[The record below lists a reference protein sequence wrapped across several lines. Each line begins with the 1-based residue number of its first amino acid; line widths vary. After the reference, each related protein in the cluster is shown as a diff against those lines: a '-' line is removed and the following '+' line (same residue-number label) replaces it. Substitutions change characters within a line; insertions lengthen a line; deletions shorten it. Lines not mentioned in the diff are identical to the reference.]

1 MNLSETP
8 GAAGLPAAAFIRRF
22 GNARDG
28 FAAMEFALIAPVL
41 ISIYFAVTE
50 LSDGYMASTKVTQVA
65 STAADLTAQE
75 SSVCNAEMTDVFS
88 ALSAIMFPYPSNNMQ
103 IRISSLVDTGNGT
116 LKVAWSDAQNTT
128 PRSVNEVVPVPTGL
142 VTSGSGDS
150 LILAEVTY
158 DYSSPAGHLLYGT
171 RQFSDR
177 FYLNPRRA
185 LQIAR
190 TAGC

>member
-1 MNLSETP
+1 MNPIEIAR
-8 GAAGLPAAAFIRRF
+8 AAGWPALAFIRRF
-22 GNARDG
+22 GKARGG

-50 LSDGYMASTKVTQVA
+50 LTDGYMASTKVTQVA
-65 STAADLTAQE
+65 STAADLAAQDN
-75 SSVCNAEMTDVFS
+75 SICNAEMTDIFS
-88 ALSAIMFPYPSNNMQ
+88 ALNAIMFPYPANNMQ
-103 IRISSLVDTGNGT
+103 IKISSLVDAGDGT